1 MKTLFLI
8 FLCFCTFLMNA
19 QVNVFNKIISQ
30 IEHPRNIIRCG
41 SNYLIAYSKGISDGY
56 SIAVIDSNG
65 FLINNNIYGETLEM
79 EVLSFARKQSNSEIL
94 MMGHNFWDDSLQTNI
109 GNYKAQVIVTDSM
122 GIYKKTFRLKRNT
135 TEFNR
140 TYNGIF
146 LEGSYY
152 FSGEEHDSIM
162 NGNTLN
168 NIFLCKT
175 DTSGNL
181 LWYNSYP
188 QFRGSVG
195 FTMGLESTY
204 DKSNILVGATSYDSV
219 IGAIEHYSYLLMQ
232 IDTNGNFLNRLPVP
246 ELVSNLQYSGVNG
259 ISQISQIFTN
269 KYLICGNREHYILD
283 NQFSI
288 LDSIDMAT
296 IIHPADFGNKN
307 LYDNSYTIGGGD
319 GFSKMFNSNK
329 MYTRDWSTLPN
340 FVNIK
345 DLIPTYDG
353 GYIGI
358 INNYFT
364 PSRIIKTDCD
374 GNYIN
379 PINCWPVGTKDYT
392 TLDLH
397 IKYSN
402 HFFTF
407 NSNSEQR
414 AEAAIYDMQ
423 GRLLARFK
431 IPKGISYAQTQN
443 YPNGIYIL
451 KVTSNGK
458 LIKTLKVLV
467 E

>member
-1 MKTLFLI
+1 MKNLILI
-8 FLCFCTFLMNA
+8 FLCFCSFLINA

-30 IEHPRNIIRCG
+30 IEHPTNIIRCG
-41 SNYLIAYSKGISDGY
+41 SNYLIAYSKGFSDGY
-56 SIAVIDSNG
+56 AIAVIDSNG
-65 FLINNNIYGETLEM
+65 LLINNNIYEEPLEM

-122 GIYKKTFRLKRNT
+122 GLYKKTFRLKRNT

-162 NGNTLN
+162 NGNTVN

-175 DTSGNL
+175 DTSGNI
-181 LWYNSYP
+181 LWYYSYP
-188 QFRGSVG
+188 QFWGSVG
-195 FTMGLESTY
+195 FTMGLEYTY
-204 DKSNILVGATSYDSV
+204 DKSSILVGATTVDSATV
-219 IGAIEHYSYLLMQ
+219 NNAFYSYLLMQ

-246 ELVSNLQYSGVNG
+246 ELASNLHYTGVND
-259 ISQISQIFTN
+259 ITQISQIFTN

-296 IIHPADFGNKN
+296 IIHPADFGSKN

-319 GFSKMFNSNK
+319 GFSKMFDGNK
-329 MYTRDWSTLPN
+329 MYTRDWSALTN

-374 GNYIN
+374 GNYVN

-392 TLDLH
+392 TIDLQ
-397 IKYSN
+397 INYSN

-414 AEAAIYDMQ
+414 AEATIYDIQ
-423 GRLLARFK
+423 GRPLARFN
-431 IPKGISYAQTQN
+431 IPNGISYTQTQN

-451 KVTSNGK
+451 KVTNNGK
-458 LIKTLKVLV
+458 LIKTVKVLV